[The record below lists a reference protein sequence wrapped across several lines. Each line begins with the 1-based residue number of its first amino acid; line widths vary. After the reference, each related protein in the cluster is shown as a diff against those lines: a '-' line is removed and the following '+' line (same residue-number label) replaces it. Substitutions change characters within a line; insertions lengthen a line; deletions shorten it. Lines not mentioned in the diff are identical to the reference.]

1 VFDIG
6 ADWPSDV
13 PVALAR
19 GGIEISDLR
28 QWLVDL
34 GLAKYA
40 EVFAENEIEL
50 GDLPDLTEE
59 DLRELGLPMGPRK
72 RILGRAATL
81 SRTGPNAESAVS
93 NEHTGQSSPAPDGD
107 AERRQLTVMFCDL
120 AGSTELSQRLDPEEL
135 REINR
140 GYQDTAKAAIERY
153 EGYVARYM
161 GDGVLAYF
169 GYPRAH
175 EDDAERAIHSGLAL
189 VDAVAE
195 LNGNIDFGNAVELA
209 VRVGIATGPV
219 VVGDTIGEGASQESA
234 VIGETPNLAARLQG
248 IAVPNSVVVA
258 SGTHDLEA
266 GQFEYENLGQQ
277 TLKGIAEPVQA
288 WRVIA
293 PSNVEGRFEAVQRS
307 GLTAFVGRDQ
317 EIALLLERWQA
328 AKEGDGQVV
337 LLSGEAGIGKSRIMQ
352 VLRDRLED
360 EPHFRLRHQCSPYH
374 TSSALHP
381 VVHRLELAAGFSAE
395 DDADQKLVKIRNL
408 LAQGTEPDAETM
420 ALFADML
427 SIPIHDQYPALDLSP
442 QEQKDRTLRALVDQL
457 ERLCAKRPV
466 FVVFEDTHWI
476 DPTTSEAIDRMV
488 DAVQKLPVL
497 LLITFRPE
505 FDSPWS
511 GYPHTTTLA
520 LNRLTRSQ
528 TESVIANVADDK
540 PLPTEV
546 VDQITAKTDG
556 IPLFVE
562 ELTKNVLESGL
573 LIDAGDRYELAGLLA
588 PLAIPASLQDSLMAR
603 LDRLAPVKEVAQIG
617 ATVGREFAYEL
628 MRGITDKD
636 EVVLR
641 DALEQLTESELVFRR
656 GTPPNATY
664 VFKHAL
670 VQDAAYASMLKSRR
684 QQLHTSIAGVLK
696 QLHPELEETQPEL
709 LAHHYSQAGLSEP
722 AVEHWQ
728 AAAKR
733 AISQSAYPE
742 AIEQLDM
749 ALEQLAHLP
758 PGNARDKRELE
769 LHVMKLGPLFPTKGY
784 SSSALIETSSR
795 ALVLGRTVGDNKTLF
810 PTLYARWTSHYVPS
824 EQTELSELS
833 QEYLERAIAEDDD
846 TAYMIGNRLH
856 AASLLFRGK
865 VEKSRHHASEALQKY
880 IPEQHTPL
888 HARFGQDLKVTA
900 ITYVAICDAL
910 LGNVEDALTLRSE
923 CLTHAR
929 NLNHTNTIA
938 YALWFVGLWLSS
950 IARDAQAVHQ
960 YGTEL
965 LELARDHRLNF
976 WTGMSQMH
984 VAINGYGKTRAEA
997 AADAEETVQ
1006 VWKREHNGRVW
1017 LPEILC
1023 RIGEAYLDEG
1033 ITSDCERAL
1042 GEASDLMARSGEVIW
1057 ESELYRLRGR
1067 LAAMNA
1073 KNNPEAAVAEY
1084 ERAISIARARNTRLL
1099 ELRTATDYARLLAE
1113 HVDRTKAK
1121 DLLEPVYGAFNTA
1134 VDTPDI
1140 VEARAMLD
1148 ELA

>member
-1 VFDIG
+1 
-6 ADWPSDV
+6 
-13 PVALAR
+13 LAVR
-19 GGIEISDLR
+19 CSGTARLEGIEISDLR
-28 QWLVDL
+28 QWLVEL
-34 GLAKYA
+34 GLGKYA

-50 GDLPDLTEE
+50 GDLPDLSEE

-72 RILGRAATL
+72 RILGRACTL
-81 SRTGPNAESAVS
+81 SRTGPSAEPAASDGQV
-93 NEHTGQSSPAPDGD
+93 GQSDPAPAGD

-120 AGSTELSQRLDPEEL
+120 VGSTELSQRLDPEDL

-140 GYQDTAKAAIERY
+140 GYQDVAKAAIERY

-175 EDDAERAIHSGLAL
+175 EDDAERAIHAGLAL
-189 VDAVAE
+189 VDAVAN
-195 LNGNIDFGNAVELA
+195 LNGNADIGNAVELE

-258 SGTHDLEA
+258 SGTHALGA
-266 GQFEYENLGQQ
+266 GRFEYENLGQHE
-277 TLKGIAEPVQA
+277 LKGIAEPVQA

-293 PSNVEGRFEAVQRS
+293 PSNVEGRFEAVHRS

-352 VLRDRLED
+352 VLRNRLED

-381 VVHRLELAAGFSAE
+381 VIHRLELAAGFTAQ
-395 DDADQKLVKIRNL
+395 DDAQQKLGKIENL
-408 LAQGTEPDAETM
+408 LAQAAEPDAETM

-427 SIPIHDQYPALDLSP
+427 SIPTHDRYPALDLSP
-442 QEQKDRTLRALVDQL
+442 QEQKDRTLRMLIDQL
-457 ERLCAKRPV
+457 EGLCAKRPV
-466 FVVFEDTHWI
+466 FVVYEDTHWI
-476 DPTTSEAIDRMV
+476 DPTTSEVIDRMV
-488 DAVQKLPVL
+488 DAAQNLPVL

-505 FDSPWS
+505 FDCPWS
-511 GYPHTTTLA
+511 GYPHTTMLA

-528 TESVIANVADDK
+528 TESVILNVAGGN
-540 PLPTEV
+540 PLPIEV
-546 VDQITAKTDG
+546 ADQITAKTDG

-573 LIDAGDRYELAGLLA
+573 LKKVGGQYELTGPLA

-603 LDRLAPVKEVAQIG
+603 LDRLAPVREVAQIG
-617 ATVGREFAYEL
+617 AAVGREFAYDL
-628 MRGITDKD
+628 MQGITGKD
-636 EVVLR
+636 EIVLR
-641 DALEQLTESELVFRR
+641 DALEQLTESELIFRR

-684 QQLHTSIAGVLK
+684 QQLHASIAGVLK
-696 QLHPELEETQPEL
+696 KLHPELEETQPEL
-709 LAHHYSQAGLSEP
+709 LAYHYTRAGLSEP
-722 AVEHWQ
+722 AVEYWQ
-728 AAAKR
+728 VAAKR

-758 PGNARDKRELE
+758 PGRERDKRELE
-769 LHVMKLGPLFPTKGY
+769 LQVMKFGPLFPTKGY
-784 SSSALIETSSR
+784 ASPELVETSSR

-824 EQTELSELS
+824 EQTELLELS
-833 QEYLERAIAEDDD
+833 REYLERAIAEDDD
-846 TAYMIGNRLH
+846 AAFMVGHRLH
-856 AASLLFRGK
+856 ATSLLFRGE
-865 VEKSRHHASEALQKY
+865 VEKSRRHANEALQKY

-910 LGNVEDALTLRSE
+910 LGNVEDALTLRAE

-929 NLNHTNTIA
+929 NLNHTNTLA
-938 YALWFVGLWLSS
+938 YALWFAGSWLSS
-950 IARDAQAVHQ
+950 IVRDTQGVHQ

-976 WTGMSQMH
+976 WTGMGRMH

-997 AADAEETVQ
+997 VADAEEAVE
-1006 VWKREHNGRVW
+1006 VWKREHDGRVW

-1033 ITSDCERAL
+1033 IASECERVL
-1042 GEASDLMARSGEVIW
+1042 SEATDLMARSGEVLW

-1067 LAAMNA
+1067 LAAISL
-1073 KNNPEAAVAEY
+1073 KHNPEAAVAEY
-1084 ERAISIARARNTRLL
+1084 ERAISIAQGRNTKLL
-1099 ELRTATDYARLLAE
+1099 ELRAATDFARLLAE
-1113 HVDRTKAK
+1113 RVDRSSAK
-1121 DLLEPVYGAFNTA
+1121 ELLHPVYSSITGP
-1134 VDTPDI
+1134 VDIPDV
-1140 VEARAMLD
+1140 VEAKAVLD